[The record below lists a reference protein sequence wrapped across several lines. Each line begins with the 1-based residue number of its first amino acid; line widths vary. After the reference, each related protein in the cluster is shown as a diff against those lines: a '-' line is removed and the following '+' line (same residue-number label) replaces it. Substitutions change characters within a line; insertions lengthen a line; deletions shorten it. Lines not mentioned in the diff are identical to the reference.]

1 MYKSKASL
9 SLVTVDTLRVSAT
22 KPIFD
27 RFRSDRFNMVFE
39 KMVVDFE
46 KEEIDYN
53 IYRIST
59 VSKI

>member
-1 MYKSKASL
+1 
-9 SLVTVDTLRVSAT
+9 VPAT
-22 KPIFD
+22 KLIVD
-27 RFRSDRFNMVFE
+27 RFRSERFNKVFE